1 MVSLSELGRL
11 KRRVAPTIKILRA
24 ENQIVFPVSTSTTL
38 LSHSTFLLQASLIQP
53 PIIYINAYPRSQFPS
68 PFVRTPRVNFHGLTR
83 SLLSSF
89 SMPHIIR
96 IVSRYVYHFLC
107 LKSSWHPCPDL
118 SSLLP
123 ILTHYEDGG
132 LLNLIGLSPATYG
145 APCYIYP

>member
-1 MVSLSELGRL
+1 MACLSALGRL
-11 KRRVAPTIKILRA
+11 ERKVAPTIKILRM

-89 SMPHIIR
+89 SMPQIIR
-96 IVSRYVYHFLC
+96 IVSRYVYYFLC
-107 LKSSWHPCPDL
+107 LKIKWYPCPVRPSDL
-118 SSLLP
+118 ESEVCDSWSFGLTELLAKSLKLAKRP
-123 ILTHYEDGG
+123 S
-132 LLNLIGLSPATYG
+132 NR
-145 APCYIYP
+145 